1 MITKELIKDV
11 TITILR
17 RAETTLPSDVKE
29 ALARAYECEA
39 NEIAKVQL
47 EAMLENV
54 KLAEEMQRP
63 LCQDTGIPL
72 FYVTLGSG
80 NVNVNLNDIES
91 GIREGVK
98 EATEII
104 PLRPNVVNPITREG
118 GAGKEANI
126 GDGMPHMNYKIDPD
140 IDGLEI
146 TAFPKGGGAENVSAF
161 TMLSPKPEEEAV
173 KEIKKFILDA
183 VLNAAGKPCPPTII
197 GIGIGGS
204 ADMAMSLAK
213 TALLR
218 PIGGR
223 HNDTKIARIEEE
235 LLEAVNNTGIGP
247 MGLGGRTTALD
258 VHVETAD
265 THITSLPVAINFQCW
280 AARKASA
287 RIYPD
292 GEVDFLLKTGFVFV
306 SRNLNVPFK

>member
-29 ALARAYECEA
+29 ALARAYECEE

-47 EAMLENV
+47 KAILENV

-91 GIREGVK
+91 GIRDGVK
-98 EATEII
+98 EATKII

-118 GAGKEANI
+118 GEANI
-126 GDGMPHMNYKIDPD
+126 GDGMPHINYKIAD

-146 TAFPKGGGAENVSAF
+146 IAFPKGGGSENVSAF
-161 TMLSPKPEEEAV
+161 TMLPPKSEEEAV
-173 KEIKKFILDA
+173 KEIKKFVLDA

-197 GIGIGGS
+197 GVGIGGS

-213 TALLR
+213 AALLR
-218 PIGGR
+218 PVHMSHKDAR
-223 HNDTKIARIEEE
+223 IARIEEE
-235 LLEAVNNTGIGP
+235 LLDAVNNTGIGP
-247 MGLGGRTTALD
+247 MGLGGKTTALD
-258 VHVETAD
+258 LHIETAD
-265 THITSLPVAINFQCW
+265 THITSLPVAINSQCW

-287 RIYPD
+287 KIYSS
-292 GEVDFLLKTGFVFV
+292 GEVEYL
-306 SRNLNVPFK
+306 

>member
-29 ALARAYECEA
+29 ALVRAYECEEE
-39 NEIAKVQL
+39 EIAKVQL

-72 FYVTLGSG
+72 FYVTLGSDT
-80 NVNVNLNDIES
+80 VSVNLGDIES
-91 GIREGVK
+91 GIRGGVK

-104 PLRPNVVNPITREG
+104 PLRPNVVNAITREG
-118 GAGKEANI
+118 GEVNI
-126 GDGMPHMNYKIDPD
+126 GNGMPHINYKIAD

-146 TAFPKGGGAENVSAF
+146 IAFPKGGGSENVSAF
-161 TMLSPKPEEEAV
+161 IMLPPKPEEEAV
-173 KEIKKFILDA
+173 KGIKKFVLDA

-197 GIGIGGS
+197 GVGIGGS
-204 ADMAMSLAK
+204 ADMAMSFAK
-213 TALLR
+213 AALLR
-218 PIGGR
+218 PVGVR
-223 HNDTKIARIEEE
+223 HKDARIARIEEK
-235 LLEAVNNTGIGP
+235 LLDAVNNTGIGP
-247 MGLGGRTTALD
+247 MGLGGKTTALD
-258 VHVETAD
+258 LHIETAY

-287 RIYPD
+287 KIYSS
-292 GEVDFLLKTGFVFV
+292 GEVDYRD
-306 SRNLNVPFK
+306 SE